1 MSDLLEE
8 YYMLAIDRTKSKVLE
23 DIDRYFEGK
32 ENVPNY
38 EQYVRER
45 GEYIDQIWLNSFL
58 NAATSHASNT
68 VKRQYLLDN
77 NYDLEGVSKKL
88 VNQMFRSEIRNVTPF
103 HVLDWLDEMF
113 MGKEEVWSEKYY
125 KSKEL
130 YEARV
135 KMQEHREKTRKLM
148 QKFEFY
154 MEELLGDHY
163 EDLYLYIRYLIGSH
177 LAIEVEQQGVVLP
190 TGEMTFSDYLYD
202 EAHFAY
208 NRYQYEEDMTEM
220 YERLISGYLFDFGPN
235 WIKDRLSSHLFDEYL
250 ETFHEK
256 LPDNFIK
263 EIAYDLFL
271 DLANEFFADLLEE
284 FVKDLIK
291 LIDTPFDLETH
302 KKIYETDISE
312 RERQIVAELEEI
324 KRRKEEEARMVE
336 DVFGRE
342 YNPPGGRNIE
352 YVLHIGETNTGKTFH
367 AIQRMKEAG
376 SGIYLAP
383 LRLLALEIYEKLN
396 HEGVPCALKTGEEEK
411 LVAGAN
417 HIACTV
423 EMFYEKDFHE
433 VVVIDE
439 SQMIADKDRGFSWYK
454 AITKAN
460 AKEVHIICSFN
471 ARQMILQLLGD
482 SNITIHEYSREIPLE
497 VETQLFRLNQTRKGD
512 ALVCFSRKRVLETAA
527 ELQRTGRKVSMIYG
541 SMPPE
546 TRKKQMERF
555 ISGEAT
561 VIVATDAIGMG
572 LNLPI
577 RRIVFLENDKFDGT
591 RRRWLTS
598 QEVKQI
604 AGRAGRRGLYDI
616 GKVAFVHNP
625 KSMARLLDQED
636 EPLQGFAIAPT
647 TGVLE
652 RFQKYSRK
660 LGLFFYLWEQFKSP
674 KGTKKASL
682 AEEKLLYEMIEDTM
696 IEAKL
701 SLADLYGFLHLPFST
716 NEPTLRNQWK
726 QKLEAIVEGEELPD
740 PLIKEAG
747 LEELELS
754 YKSVGLHLLFLY
766 KLGRNTEAH
775 YWERIREE
783 ISDKI
788 HEQLKSGVQMTR
800 KACKVCGKTLANK
813 FKFDVCNECHFERQ
827 KRKEKRKMRHNQ
839 F

>member
-1 MSDLLEE
+1 MGVLLEE
-8 YYMLAIDRTKSKVLE
+8 YYTLANDRTKSKVLE
-23 DIDRYFEGK
+23 DIDRYFE
-32 ENVPNY
+32 EREYLPTY

-45 GEYIDQIWLNSFL
+45 GEYIDQIWLNSWL
-58 NAATSHASNT
+58 NAASSHASNT
-68 VKRQYLLDN
+68 EKREFLLERGF
-77 NYDLEGVSKKL
+77 DLEGVSKKL
-88 VNQMFRSEIRNVTPF
+88 VNQMFRSEIRNITPF
-103 HVLDWLDEMF
+103 NVLDWLDDMF
-113 MGKEEVWSEKYY
+113 LNQEDVWREKY
-125 KSKEL
+125 KQAREL
-130 YEARV
+130 FEERK

-154 MEELLGDHY
+154 MEELLGGHY
-163 EDLYLYIRYLIGSH
+163 EELYLYIRYLIGSH
-177 LAIEVEQQGVVLP
+177 LAIEVEQQGVVLASD
-190 TGEMTFSDYLYD
+190 GITFSDYLYD
-202 EAHFAY
+202 EAHIAI

-235 WIKDRLSSHLFDEYL
+235 WIKERLSPHLFDEYR
-250 ETFHEK
+250 ETFHED
-256 LPDNFIK
+256 LPDSFIK
-263 EIAYDLFL
+263 EIAFDLFL

-284 FVKDLIK
+284 FVPDLIK

-302 KKIYETDISE
+302 QKIYETDLSE
-312 RERQIVAELEEI
+312 RERKIVEELEEI

-336 DVFGRE
+336 DIFGRE
-342 YNPPGGRNIE
+342 YNPPNGRNIQ
-352 YVLHIGETNTGKTFH
+352 YVLHIGETNTGKTFQ
-367 AIQRMKEAG
+367 AIQRMKDAT

-396 HEGVPCALKTGEEEK
+396 QEGVPCSLKTGEEEK
-411 LVAGAN
+411 LVADAA

-423 EMFYEKDFHE
+423 EMFYEKDFYE

-471 ARQMILQLLGD
+471 AKPMIMQLLGD
-482 SNITIHEYSREIPLE
+482 SDITIHEYIRDVPLE
-497 VETQLFRLNQTRKGD
+497 VEPQLFRLNQTRKGD

-555 ISGEAT
+555 IKGEAT

-604 AGRAGRRGLYDI
+604 AGRAGRRGLYNV

-636 EPLQGFAIAPT
+636 DPLQGFAIAPT

-660 LGLFFYLWEQFKSP
+660 LGLFFYLWDQFKSP

-701 SLADLYGFLHLPFST
+701 SMADLYGFLHLPFST

-726 QKLEAIVEGEELPD
+726 QKLEAIVEGYELPD
-740 PLIKEAG
+740 PFVKETG

-788 HEQLKSGVQMTR
+788 HEQLKTGVQITR
-800 KACKVCGKTLANK
+800 KSCKVCGKTLANK

-827 KRKEKRKMRHNQ
+827 KKKEKKKQRHY
-839 F
+839 

>member
-1 MSDLLEE
+1 MNDALEE
-8 YYMLAIDRTKSKVLE
+8 YYRLATDRTKSKVLE
-23 DIDRYFEGK
+23 DIDRFFEEK
-32 ENVPNY
+32 ETLPTY

-45 GEYIDQIWLNSFL
+45 GEYIDQIWMNFWLNT
-58 NAATSHASNT
+58 AASHVSNT
-68 VKRQYLLDN
+68 VKREFLLEKD
-77 NYDLEGVSKKL
+77 YDLEGVSKKL
-88 VNQMFRSEIRNVTPF
+88 VNQMFRNEIRNVIPF
-103 HVLDWLDEMF
+103 KVVDWLNEMF
-113 MGKEEVWSEKYY
+113 LEKDDVWKDKY
-125 KSKEL
+125 SHAKEL
-130 YEARV
+130 HEARV
-135 KMQEHREKTRKLM
+135 QIQEHRERTRKLM
-148 QKFEFY
+148 QKIEFY
-154 MEELLGDHY
+154 MEELLGEHY

-190 TGEMTFSDYLYD
+190 TDDITFSTYLYD
-202 EAHFAY
+202 EAHLAY
-208 NRYQYEEDMTEM
+208 NRYQYQEDMTEM

-235 WIKDRLSSHLFDEYL
+235 WIKERLSPHLFDEYR
-250 ETFHEK
+250 ETFHEE
-256 LPDNFIK
+256 LPDSFIK

-271 DLANEFFADLLEE
+271 DLANEFFAELLEE
-284 FVKDLIK
+284 FVTDLMK
-291 LIDTPFDLETH
+291 LIDTPFELESHQKMYEKDLA
-302 KKIYETDISE
+302 E
-312 RERQIVAELEEI
+312 RERKIAADLEET

-336 DVFGRE
+336 DIFGRE
-342 YNPPGGRNIE
+342 YNPPGGRNIQ
-352 YVLHIGETNTGKTFH
+352 YVLHVGETNTGKTFQ
-367 AIQRMKEAG
+367 AIQRMKDAR

-396 HEGVPCALKTGEEEK
+396 HEGVPCSLKTGEEEK
-411 LVAGAN
+411 LVAGAQ

-423 EMFYEKDFHE
+423 EMFYEKDFYE

-471 ARQMILQLLGD
+471 ARQMILELLGD
-482 SNITIHEYSREIPLE
+482 SNITIYEYFRDVPLE
-497 VETQLFRLNQTRKGD
+497 VEPQLFRLNQTRKGD

-555 ISGEAT
+555 IKGEAT

-572 LNLPI
+572 LNLPV

-604 AGRAGRRGLYDI
+604 AGRAGRRGLYNI

-660 LGLFFYLWEQFKSP
+660 LGLFFHLWEQFKSP

-701 SLADLYGFLHLPFST
+701 SMADLYGFLHLPFSA

-726 QKLEAIVEGEELPD
+726 LKLEAIVEGNEIPD

-788 HEQLKSGVQMTR
+788 HEQLKSGVQLTR

-813 FKFDVCNECHFERQ
+813 FKFDVCNDCHFERQ
-827 KRKEKRKMRHNQ
+827 KKKEKKKIKY